1 MRDKII
7 AALRTIYDPEIPMD
21 IWDLGLIYDVS
32 IANGG
37 QVHIRMTL
45 TAPNC
50 PVAGSLPAEV
60 ERKVRAVAGVKEVK
74 LELVFDP
81 PWDKSRMSPE
91 ARMLLGLDDVIPV
104 DRLGRP

>member
-7 AALRTIYDPEIPMD
+7 AALRTVYDPEIPMD
-21 IWDLGLIYDVS
+21 IWDLGLIYEVKVAD
-32 IANGG
+32 GG
-37 QVHIRMTL
+37 QVQIRMTL

-60 ERKVRAVAGVKEVK
+60 ERKVRAVPGVKEVK
-74 LELVFDP
+74 LELTFDP

-91 ARMLLGLDDVIPV
+91 ARTLLGLDDVIPV
-104 DRLGRP
+104 DRLGRR